1 MEEERQ
7 KVTLELAGVDGRVE
21 MLFEQIRKQEEES
34 EAHLRSKRERL
45 AALESSITSRREE
58 IRRLNS
64 IVSAASA
71 QAEEIRRVDEL
82 LQELE
87 SGESSLEECL
97 ARIDEWMPMFPNAR
111 RTDWN
116 QQIESRKEDLLIAR
130 AQLANL
136 DAALVKAGQELKE
149 KEAAYNRFKSEYCS
163 FCELYE
169 TRSGEIVRRLQEL
182 DSDLGDLAE
191 RMEQLR
197 RKRKD
202 ISAGIDE
209 LSNKLAGSI
218 SCPRCGHEFLVAEPG
233 FDIQAGMKELKLRQS
248 NLSEIISRIENQ
260 QKETD
265 AAELQQARLG
275 NDKRMMES
283 ERNDWEQRL
292 SEHERAIRLATRSVE
307 EADYSR
313 RRATADITALQNEIE
328 SIRRKVFDEAFGLI
342 DERQNAI
349 KREIRKASEEIHA
362 AECAIDTLQSTIR
375 EMESTSPEDLLH
387 SLKESL
393 EKEKKR
399 SLAVA
404 GQKLALDEKV
414 RTLVVQKERF
424 VQFKTY
430 LANSK
435 VEALSRITNEFLQN
449 IGSDIRI
456 RFDGYTVLK
465 SGKIREKISISLLR
479 DGVDCGSFGKFS
491 AGEAARVNL
500 ATILAMQK
508 LVNCN
513 CEDGK
518 GLDLLVL
525 DEILEAVDEAG
536 LAAMFE
542 ALNALGGTVLVVSH
556 GNVAEGYPHKLVITK
571 ENGESRIGE

>member
-1 MEEERQ
+1 M
-7 KVTLELAGVDGRVE
+7 
-21 MLFEQIRKQEEES
+21 
-34 EAHLRSKRERL
+34 RSKLERL
-45 AALESSITSRREE
+45 GALEASITSRWEA
-58 IRRLNS
+58 IGRLNG
-64 IVSAASA
+64 IVSTASA

-97 ARIDEWMPMFPNAR
+97 DRIDEWMPMFPDAR
-111 RTDWN
+111 RTDWR
-116 QQIESRKEDLLIAR
+116 EKVKSRKEDLLIAR
-130 AQLANL
+130 AQLASL
-136 DAALVKAGQELKE
+136 DAAFVKAGQELE
-149 KEAAYNRFKSEYCS
+149 GKEAAYNRFKSEYDS

-169 TRSGEIVRRLQEL
+169 TRSGEIVRRQQEL
-182 DSDLGDLAE
+182 EFDLKDLAE

-197 RKRKD
+197 RKRKV

-209 LSNKLAGSI
+209 LSNKLAGTI

-233 FDIQAGMKELKLRQS
+233 FDIQAGMKELKLRQR
-248 NLSEIISRIENQ
+248 NLSEVISRIENQ

-275 NDKRMMES
+275 NDKRTMES
-283 ERNDWEQRL
+283 ERNGWEQRL
-292 SEHERAIRLATRSVE
+292 SEHERVIRLATRSVE
-307 EADYSR
+307 EADYSHK
-313 RRATADITALQNEIE
+313 RAMADITALQNEIE
-328 SIRRKVFDEAFGLI
+328 SIRRKVFDEVFGLI

-349 KREIRKASEEIHA
+349 KREIRKSSEEIHA

-375 EMESTSPEDLLH
+375 EMENTSPEDLLH

-399 SLAVA
+399 SMAVA

-525 DEILEAVDEAG
+525 DEILEAVDEVG

-556 GNVAEGYPHKLVITK
+556 GNVAAGYPHKLVITK

>member
-1 MEEERQ
+1 
-7 KVTLELAGVDGRVE
+7 
-21 MLFEQIRKQEEES
+21 
-34 EAHLRSKRERL
+34 
-45 AALESSITSRREE
+45 
-58 IRRLNS
+58 
-64 IVSAASA
+64 
-71 QAEEIRRVDEL
+71 
-82 LQELE
+82 
-87 SGESSLEECL
+87 
-97 ARIDEWMPMFPNAR
+97 MFPNAR

-149 KEAAYNRFKSEYCS
+149 KEAAYNRFKSEYGS

-169 TRSGEIVRRLQEL
+169 TRYGEIVRRLQEL

-197 RKRKD
+197 RKRKV

-313 RRATADITALQNEIE
+313 RRRSQMGTDRYSIEHCRWQYAGSYSRTGSAL
-328 SIRRKVFDEAFGLI
+328 L
-342 DERQNAI
+342 
-349 KREIRKASEEIHA
+349 
-362 AECAIDTLQSTIR
+362 
-375 EMESTSPEDLLH
+375 
-387 SLKESL
+387 
-393 EKEKKR
+393 
-399 SLAVA
+399 
-404 GQKLALDEKV
+404 
-414 RTLVVQKERF
+414 
-424 VQFKTY
+424 
-430 LANSK
+430 
-435 VEALSRITNEFLQN
+435 
-449 IGSDIRI
+449 
-456 RFDGYTVLK
+456 
-465 SGKIREKISISLLR
+465 
-479 DGVDCGSFGKFS
+479 
-491 AGEAARVNL
+491 
-500 ATILAMQK
+500 
-508 LVNCN
+508 
-513 CEDGK
+513 
-518 GLDLLVL
+518 
-525 DEILEAVDEAG
+525 
-536 LAAMFE
+536 
-542 ALNALGGTVLVVSH
+542 
-556 GNVAEGYPHKLVITK
+556 
-571 ENGESRIGE
+571 

>member
-34 EAHLRSKRERL
+34 EAHVRSKRERL
-45 AALESSITSRREE
+45 AALEASITSRRDE
-58 IRRLNS
+58 IRRLNG
-64 IVSAASA
+64 IVSTASA

-97 ARIDEWMPMFPNAR
+97 DRIDEWMPMFPDAR
-111 RTDWN
+111 RTDWR
-116 QQIESRKEDLLIAR
+116 EKVKSRKEDLLIAR
-130 AQLANL
+130 AQLASL
-136 DAALVKAGQELKE
+136 DAAFVKAGQELE
-149 KEAAYNRFKSEYCS
+149 GKEAAYNRFKSEYDS

-169 TRSGEIVRRLQEL
+169 TRSGEIVRRQQEL
-182 DSDLGDLAE
+182 EFDLKDLAE

-197 RKRKD
+197 RKRKV

-209 LSNKLAGSI
+209 LSNKLAGTI

-233 FDIQAGMKELKLRQS
+233 FDIQAGMKELKLRQR
-248 NLSEIISRIENQ
+248 NLSEVISRIENQ

-275 NDKRMMES
+275 NDKRTMES
-283 ERNDWEQRL
+283 ERNGWEQRL
-292 SEHERAIRLATRSVE
+292 SEHERVIRLATRSVE
-307 EADYSR
+307 EADYSHK
-313 RRATADITALQNEIE
+313 RAMADITALQNEIE
-328 SIRRKVFDEAFGLI
+328 SIRRKVFDEVFGLI

-349 KREIRKASEEIHA
+349 KREIRKSSEEIHA

-375 EMESTSPEDLLH
+375 EMENTSPEDLLH

-399 SLAVA
+399 SMAVA

-513 CEDGK
+513 CEDGT

-525 DEILEAVDEAG
+525 DEILEAVDEVG

>member
-1 MEEERQ
+1 
-7 KVTLELAGVDGRVE
+7 

-58 IRRLNS
+58 IRRLNG
-64 IVSAASA
+64 IVSTATE

-97 ARIDEWMPMFPNAR
+97 DRIDEWMPMFTDAR
-111 RTDWN
+111 RTDWR
-116 QQIESRKEDLLIAR
+116 EKVKSRKEDLLIAR
-130 AQLANL
+130 AQLASL
-136 DAALVKAGQELKE
+136 DAALVKAEQEREE
-149 KEAAYNRFKSEYCS
+149 KEAAYNRFKSEYGS

-169 TRSGEIVRRLQEL
+169 TRSGEIVRRQQEL
-182 DSDLGDLAE
+182 ESDLKDLAE

-197 RKRKD
+197 RKRKV
-202 ISAGIDE
+202 ISAGFDE

-248 NLSEIISRIENQ
+248 NLSEVISRIENQ

-275 NDKRMMES
+275 NDKRTMES
-283 ERNDWEQRL
+283 ERNGWEQRL

-313 RRATADITALQNEIE
+313 RRTTADITALQNEIE
-328 SIRRKVFDEAFGLI
+328 SIRRKVFDEVFGLI

-349 KREIRKASEEIHA
+349 KREIRKSSEEIHA

-375 EMESTSPEDLLH
+375 EMENTSPEDLLH

-399 SLAVA
+399 SMAVA

-518 GLDLLVL
+518 GLDMLVL